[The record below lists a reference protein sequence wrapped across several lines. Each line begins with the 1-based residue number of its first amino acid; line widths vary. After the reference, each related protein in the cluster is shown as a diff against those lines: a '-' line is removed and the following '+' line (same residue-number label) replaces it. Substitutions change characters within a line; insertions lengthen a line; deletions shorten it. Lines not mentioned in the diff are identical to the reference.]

1 MWTIGN
7 ILYVKKKLFFNS
19 HLKKKFYIVSLTTQV
34 YTKEKESD
42 EATWPFDM
50 PENIILNT
58 AIGGNW
64 GGSQGVDNSSFP
76 LK

>member
-1 MWTIGN
+1 MEQTFLTSFK
-7 ILYVKKKLFFNS
+7 ILIYIFSIFLFF
-19 HLKKKFYIVSLTTQV
+19 LTTKV

-42 EATWPFDM
+42 EATWPFDR